1 MSAEGQLRIE
11 RVIGNN
17 VVLAKESVTGTEY
30 VLFGKGIGF
39 SSKDTGYLLSGDPR
53 IEKRFRMDDQDRMKN
68 YRSLLEE
75 VPPEVIQISEKI
87 IEMVFDRFE
96 KPVHFKMYLALP
108 SHIHFAVYRLKN
120 GMDIVNPFLYE
131 TKLVFSQEYEV
142 ACEAAKIISDAFQ
155 VDVPDDEIGFIS
167 YHIHSGIADISVG
180 QVIKYTNL
188 IHILVKTIEQRGN
201 VRIARDDT
209 DYANLISYLRNMIDR
224 ILRKKIAPNPFLMEL
239 KKNQKREY
247 ELAVE
252 LSRLIR
258 EHLQTEVPE
267 EETGYMVLHLYR
279 LLQSGPFK
287 RN

>member
-1 MSAEGQLRIE
+1 MNAEGQLRIE

-75 VPPEVIQISEKI
+75 VPAEVIQISEKI
-87 IEMVFDRFE
+87 IEMVSDRFE

-131 TKLVFSQEYEV
+131 TKLVFSKEYEI
-142 ACEAAKIISDAFQ
+142 ACEAAKIIGDAFQ
-155 VDVPDDEIGFIS
+155 VEIPDDEIGFIS

-252 LSRLIR
+252 LSQLVR